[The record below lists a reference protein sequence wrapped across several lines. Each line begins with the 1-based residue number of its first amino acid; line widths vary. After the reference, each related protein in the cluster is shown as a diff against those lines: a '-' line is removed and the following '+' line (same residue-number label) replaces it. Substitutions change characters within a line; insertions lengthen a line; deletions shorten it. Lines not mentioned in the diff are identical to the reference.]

1 MIQKVKAF
9 IAKDVMTVEQM
20 AEKLNL
26 PSYNAIH
33 RGGYTVV
40 FGTDAQG
47 DRISLVCGPYV
58 LQQNMTGARRLLDAG
73 FSDIDMCLAL
83 GLSRRAYTDLKKKER
98 EEKKAAETAAKQQT
112 PRRGSTI
119 SLDDL

>member
-1 MIQKVKAF
+1 MIQKIKAF

-26 PSYNAIH
+26 SSYNAIH

-40 FGTDAQG
+40 FGTDSQG
-47 DRISLVCGPYV
+47 DRTSIVCGPYV
-58 LQQNMTGARRLLDAG
+58 LQQNLAGARRLLDAG
-73 FSDIDMCLAL
+73 FSDTDMCLAL

-98 EEKKAAETAAKQQT
+98 EEKKAAEQAAKQQ
-112 PRRGSTI
+112 PRRGTTTV

>member
-26 PSYNAIH
+26 SSYNAIH

-40 FGTDAQG
+40 FGTDSQG
-47 DRISLVCGPYV
+47 DRTSIVCGPYV
-58 LQQNMTGARRLLDAG
+58 LQQNLAGARRLLDAG
-73 FSDIDMCLAL
+73 FSEPDMCLAL
-83 GLSRRAYTDLKKKER
+83 GLTRAAYSALKKKER
-98 EEKKAAETAAKQQT
+98 AELKAQQQT
-112 PRRGSTI
+112 PRRTGGI
-119 SLDDL
+119 VSLDDL

>member
-1 MIQKVKAF
+1 MIKKVTAF
-9 IAKDVMTVEQM
+9 IAKDEMTVEQM

-26 PSYNAIH
+26 SSYNAIH

-40 FGTDAQG
+40 CGTDSQG

-58 LQQNMTGARRLLDAG
+58 LQQSIWGVQKMLDAG
-73 FSDIDMCLAL
+73 FSETDALLAL
-83 GLSRRAYTDLKKKER
+83 GLTRHAYTALKKKER
-98 EEKKAAETAAKQQT
+98 EQKKAAEQAAKQQ
-112 PRRGSTI
+112 PRRGSVV